1 MPAEAVS
8 LDIISVLTNGGLQAA
23 LAFLLMFFINAY
35 VSEVNAHKKTIKELT
50 DDHAETLKEIA
61 NVRQKRDEVQAVVE
75 ASRNLKTGTGL

>member
-1 MPAEAVS
+1 MPAEVAS
-8 LDIISVLTNGGLQAA
+8 LDMVSILTNGGLQAA

-35 VSEVNAHKKTIKELT
+35 VSEVNAHKKTIKDLT

-75 ASRNLKTGTGL
+75 ASRKTLSGI

>member
-1 MPAEAVS
+1 MPAEVAS

-35 VSEVNAHKKTIKELT
+35 VTEVNNHKKTIRDMS

-75 ASRNLKTGTGL
+75 ASRKTQSGI